1 MKKML
6 DNLNNYEII
15 LASGSPR
22 RRELLE
28 GLGLDFKVECLSGID
43 ESYPSD
49 LPAEETALF
58 IARKKADAY
67 KSLIKPGQLIITA
80 DTVVVCDNCVLGKPH
95 DKDDAIRMLEAL
107 SRKTHNVITGV
118 AITAFDK
125 QSSFAVSTDVRFAQL
140 SNKEISYY
148 VDKYKPFDKAG
159 AYGIQEWIGY
169 VGVEYI
175 AGSYY
180 NVMGL
185 PIQRLYQELKKF

>member
-1 MKKML
+1 ML

-43 ESYPSD
+43 ESYPAD
-49 LPAEETALF
+49 LTAEETALF

-67 KSLIKPGQLIITA
+67 KSHIKPGRLIITA
-80 DTVVVCDNCVLGKPH
+80 DTVVVCDNRVLGKPH
-95 DKDDAIRMLEAL
+95 GKDDAVRMLEAL
-107 SRKTHNVITGV
+107 SGKTHNVITGV
-118 AITAFDK
+118 AITAIDK

-140 SNKEISYY
+140 SKEEISYY

-159 AYGIQEWIGY
+159 AYGIQEWIGF